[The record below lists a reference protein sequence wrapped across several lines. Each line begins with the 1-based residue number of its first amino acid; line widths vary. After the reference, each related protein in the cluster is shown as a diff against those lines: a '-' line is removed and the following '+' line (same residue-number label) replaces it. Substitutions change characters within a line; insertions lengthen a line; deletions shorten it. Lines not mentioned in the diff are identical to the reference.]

1 MMAAADIPQVT
12 IFEDSGVSLMARIQ
26 GEDAA
31 NITEADV
38 SAVSRDVYARETLIG
53 ESTALVVAGVVFD
66 TLQTDARWTFD
77 STGYNFKDDIDET
90 VFPNG
95 DTVYR
100 VEYLFTPT
108 TGAKFHYVR
117 EVHTKNLVRS

>member
-1 MMAAADIPQVT
+1 MAAADIPQVT
-12 IFEDSGVSLMARIQ
+12 IFEDSGVTLMARIQ

-31 NITEADV
+31 NVQQADIT
-38 SAVSRDVYARETLIG
+38 SISRNVYDGETIVG
-53 ESTALVVAGVVFD
+53 ESTALTVADVVFD

-77 STGYNFKDDIDET
+77 ATGYNFKDAVADT
-90 VFPNG
+90 VFPVG

-100 VEYLFTPT
+100 VEYLFTPA

>member
-1 MMAAADIPQVT
+1 MAASDIPQVT
-12 IFEDSGVSLMARIQ
+12 IFEDSGVTLMARIQ

-31 NITEADV
+31 NVQQADITSIKRNVYDGETEVGTVATLTVADV
-38 SAVSRDVYARETLIG
+38 I
-53 ESTALVVAGVVFD
+53 FD

-77 STGYNFKDDIDET
+77 STGYNFKDPIADTI
-90 VFPNG
+90 FPSG
-95 DTVYR
+95 DKVYR
-100 VEYLFTPT
+100 VEYLFTPA